1 MSFDAMYS
9 EINKHHSSGGYKMKN
24 RIINTAATAL
34 LALVIVS
41 GAAVR
46 LEAGEK
52 ISVNQENLL
61 RNFKYSLE
69 WKEYPGIVEGTIY
82 NVVVCKNRY
91 PELVYAYLADVLKR
105 LAEEN
110 ANPAIGYKAHLAYM
124 YLNNSSAIE
133 LTPGITSPND
143 VFKEISEKLE
153 QKFLASH
160 SIR

>member
-1 MSFDAMYS
+1 MSFDVMYS
-9 EINKHHSSGGYKMKN
+9 EINKHHSSGGYNMKN
-24 RIINTAATAL
+24 RIKNIAATAM

-41 GAAVR
+41 GVATR

-52 ISVNQENLL
+52 ISVSQENIL

-69 WKEYPGIVEGTIY
+69 WKEYPGVVEGTIY
-82 NVVVCKNRY
+82 NIVVCKNRF
-91 PELVYAYLADVLKR
+91 PELDYASLADELNHI
-105 LAEEN
+105 AEEN
-110 ANPAIGYKAHLAYM
+110 VNPAISYKAHLAYM

-133 LTPGITSPND
+133 LTPGVTSPND
-143 VFKEISEKLE
+143 IFKEISEKLE